1 MTAMKHSPRRLRA
14 ARLALLVPLS
24 ALALVPA
31 CASSEQPL
39 TPEAE
44 LPEAYR
50 RAWRAWYEES
60 PEWPTLRDEVEEEPA
75 LAAFLV
81 DNLVRVMVRY
91 YESGAL
97 AQRGDLPGP
106 FERARRE
113 LVRLAPYSAP
123 VCLELVMVAD
133 GPVAFLA
140 TDVLLAIDDPRWTLP
155 AAERLAEGDE
165 KARRRAAK
173 LVAQLPYAG
182 DDEPRVIDL
191 LERAVV
197 GDEEWSIRLQAVE
210 AVGARANLA
219 PELSRARTVL
229 CRALLDED
237 STVVRTALAALSRLG
252 DARAVPALINLLD
265 RVEREGRDVGT
276 FRETQSC
283 LRTLTGHVE
292 EQGAAAWRKWWAA
305 HRPEGS

>member
-1 MTAMKHSPRRLRA
+1 MKYPIRRLRTA
-14 ARLALLVPLS
+14 LLALLVPLA
-24 ALALVPA
+24 ALAFLPA
-31 CASSEQPL
+31 CASTEEPL

-60 PEWPTLRDEVEEEPA
+60 PEWPALREEVEDDPA

-81 DNLVRVMVRY
+81 DNLVRVMVRF
-91 YESGAL
+91 YERGAL
-97 AQRGDLPGP
+97 AKRGELPGP
-106 FERARRE
+106 FERAQRE

-123 VCLELVMVAD
+123 VCLELVLLGD
-133 GPVAFLA
+133 GPVAYLA
-140 TDVLLAIDDPRWTLP
+140 TDVLLAIDEPRWTLP
-155 AAERLAEGDE
+155 AAERLADGDA

-173 LVAQLPYAG
+173 LLAQLPYAG
-182 DDEPRVIDL
+182 DDEPRVMDL
-191 LERAVV
+191 LERAVLD
-197 GDEEWSIRLQAVE
+197 DEEWSIRLQAVE

-237 STVVRTALAALSRLG
+237 STVVQTALAALSRLG
-252 DARAVPALINLLD
+252 DSRAVPALINLLD
-265 RVEREGRDVGT
+265 RVEREGRDVGS
-276 FRETQSC
+276 FRKAQSC
-283 LRTLTGHVE
+283 LQTLTGHEE
-292 EQGAAAWRKWWAA
+292 EQSAGAWRKWWAA